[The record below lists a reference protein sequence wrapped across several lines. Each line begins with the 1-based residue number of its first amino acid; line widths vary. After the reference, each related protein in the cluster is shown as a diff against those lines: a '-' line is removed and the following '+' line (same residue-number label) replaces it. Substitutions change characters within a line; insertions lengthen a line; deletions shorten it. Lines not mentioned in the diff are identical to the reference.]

1 MSCCHLSQ
9 VPVGG
14 CVMGWVGLADVHPSL
29 WRPFDLHTIGLF
41 CLVHAEV
48 GAGWRDPAVRSPPR
62 PPTPPTPPTPVGRS
76 TSEGAASAGRC
87 AHSTCSSARVAWLSS
102 RVAGLQARGVVCVG
116 EWRAVTARDWRG
128 RSWRTVGEITR
139 KLQVHLNNRSPKQRG
154 PSEKEE
160 EEEKK
165 MAEHL

>member
-1 MSCCHLSQ
+1 MLSLVTSTGWWVCNGVGGSCWRPPKSLASFWSPYHRAFLFGTCWSGGWVERSCCS
-9 VPVGG
+9 
-14 CVMGWVGLADVHPSL
+14 
-29 WRPFDLHTIGLF
+29 FT
-41 CLVHAEV
+41 
-48 GAGWRDPAVRSPPR
+48 
-62 PPTPPTPPTPVGRS
+62 PTPPHAPPPTPVGRS

-116 EWRAVTARDWRG
+116 EWRAVTARDWRWRG

-139 KLQVHLNNRSPKQRG
+139 KLQVHLNHRSPKQRG

-160 EEEKK
+160 EEEK